1 LSSSCD
7 LTPGVVGSLLAAFS
21 DMIFVC
27 YPFSLFSWAFEDSDM
42 YVLIVFT
49 IFFVNIKFSASD
61 KKQEMSNIK

>member
-42 YVLIVFT
+42 YVFT